1 MHCTTPTK
9 YEVHPRVIL
18 VLPEEVASSHP
29 STTNHD
35 RPLREA
41 CSHMI
46 HQKDIAMRKVFEDII
61 LHAEITFT
69 YLGEEADFDELQS
82 HILDHAQFSRQCAM
96 KVLQFLDVQGDQE
109 TPEEGDITLL
119 QEFRMINAIAMAGW
133 KLSPQVKAQ
142 EILRRSLRIE
152 SFSKKLM
159 VNWFRR
165 GWMGGKSHDLG
176 AIGICRLPTQLGNS
190 EWWPARLKCIVSPTR
205 PIRNSLGWG

>member
-1 MHCTTPTK
+1 MPVSP
-9 YEVHPRVIL
+9 EV
-18 VLPEEVASSHP
+18 VASSHP
-29 STTNHD
+29 STTSHD

-46 HQKDIAMRKVFEDII
+46 HQKDIAMRKVFEDIL

-82 HILDHAQFSRQCAM
+82 HILDHAQFSRQGAM
-96 KVLQFLDVQGDQE
+96 KVLQLLDLPDPETLQE
-109 TPEEGDITLL
+109 FQEGDIALL

-152 SFSKKLM
+152 RFKRTS
-159 VNWFRR
+159 
-165 GWMGGKSHDLG
+165 
-176 AIGICRLPTQLGNS
+176 
-190 EWWPARLKCIVSPTR
+190 
-205 PIRNSLGWG
+205 